1 LSPASILKQQE
12 ALMELD
18 HSIDDWVTKLEQA
31 ENRRTR
37 VRQKLLEHVAA
48 ALTIPPSAIR
58 PEGEADGKNVEQ
70 KDQLMGITMDVN
82 RDVRIDE
89 TTSPHPPTTEHTTN
103 PNPDTSPERLALS
116 IEAHTTLTERLTS
129 HYSDTIRMS
138 KESIRIYADS
148 MSMPY

>member
-1 LSPASILKQQE
+1 
-12 ALMELD
+12 MELD

-48 ALTIPPSAIR
+48 ALTVPPSAIGL
-58 PEGEADGKNVEQ
+58 EGEADEMNGAQ

-82 RDVRIDE
+82 RDMRIDE
-89 TTSPHPPTTEHTTN
+89 TTSPHSPKTEHTTN
-103 PNPDTSPERLALS
+103 PNPDTRSERLALS
-116 IEAHTTLTERLTS
+116 IEAHTTLTQRLTS

-148 MSMPY
+148 MSMLY